1 MNSRSGEA
9 KLIAIVA
16 LFFVMAWPQSGDAN
30 SGDLPE
36 KEKRGKQI
44 YLKGESGAGEIT
56 AILGSSDLEV
66 PATSFSCANCHGLRG
81 EGTSEGG
88 CNRRLSP
95 GARLPKPANLRSR
108 IATGLLTMKRR

>member
-1 MNSRSGEA
+1 MNSRSGKA

-16 LFFVMAWPQSGDAN
+16 LFFVMAWPQSGDAT

-56 AILGSSDLEV
+56 AYLAAAISKSLPLPS
-66 PATSFSCANCHGLRG
+66 PART
-81 EGTSEGG
+81 
-88 CNRRLSP
+88 
-95 GARLPKPANLRSR
+95 
-108 IATGLLTMKRR
+108 ATD

>member
-1 MNSRSGEA
+1 MPVSAALSNRGKPNPARLAGNSMTIFTHTLPRRPERMNSRSGKA

-16 LFFVMAWPQSGDAN
+16 LFFVMAWPQSGDAT

-36 KEKRGKQI
+36 KEKRGRQI

-66 PATSFSCANCHGLRG
+66 PATSLSCA
-81 EGTSEGG
+81 
-88 CNRRLSP
+88 
-95 GARLPKPANLRSR
+95 
-108 IATGLLTMKRR
+108 